1 MINAVAIARAAQLES
16 DSNGITCV
24 NDASTHA
31 NTGGSSA
38 NNANSADKESKS
50 LFMRFLKEVWKIVKW
65 PTQNTSS
72 LFIFSE
78 ENIVRKFA
86 RRTIEWGPFEYMVL
100 LTIIANCIVL
110 ALEEHLPNN
119 DKTPLSISLVI
130 DFKLF

>member
-1 MINAVAIARAAQLES
+1 MINAIAIARAAQYDGDEGTNNELGSGDLNDCDLGLNTNETQKQQS
-16 DSNGITCV
+16 QNKCV
-24 NDASTHA
+24 RILRN
-31 NTGGSSA
+31 
-38 NNANSADKESKS
+38 
-50 LFMRFLKEVWKIVKW
+50 VWKILKW
-65 PTQNTSS
+65 PSQNTSS

-119 DKTPLSISLVI
+119 DKTPLSISLVSI
-130 DFKLF
+130 